1 MVVFSEQY
9 KEIQSKKKIIMNKE
23 QEFELQKSKIS
34 NEELI
39 ELAHKEIGELAKT
52 YGKSHK
58 MSIPP
63 RITDTDMLLTEVVK
77 RFEGAQSQTE
87 SLKKEIEELRKKVE
101 SLQYSEAMAGVHIY
115 NLECERSLYMS
126 IAEALTDELK
136 NDIDGVMDSCSING
150 EVEIVKEEDVPTDN
164 IQNEDW
170 GIFKDIRIDQWGV
183 GDSGDSFEGL
193 IYARIDHKE
202 KKTWLKIPYNC

>member
-1 MVVFSEQY
+1 
-9 KEIQSKKKIIMNKE
+9 MNKE
-23 QEFELQKSKIS
+23 LETLLEENHAYRYDSGDRVFYDSNVEFIAEQ
-34 NEELI
+34 
-39 ELAHKEIGELAKT
+39 
-52 YGKSHK
+52 Y
-58 MSIPP
+58 
-63 RITDTDMLLTEVVK
+63 
-77 RFEGAQSQTE
+77 AQSQTE
-87 SLKKEIEELRKKVE
+87 SLKKEIEELKKKVE